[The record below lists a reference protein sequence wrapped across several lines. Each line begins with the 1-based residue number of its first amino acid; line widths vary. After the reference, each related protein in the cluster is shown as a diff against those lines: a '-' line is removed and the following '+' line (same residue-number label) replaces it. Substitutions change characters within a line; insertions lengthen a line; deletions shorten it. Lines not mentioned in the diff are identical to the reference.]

1 MSDACLRPTLQ
12 LPGAGVPG
20 RKEVIM
26 KFSDLFI
33 PRWRN
38 SNPEVRIKAIEKI
51 DDINLLKQISERDE
65 HAMVRD
71 VAADR
76 IAKLA
81 ATTKITE

>member
-1 MSDACLRPTLQ
+1 
-12 LPGAGVPG
+12 
-20 RKEVIM
+20 M

-38 SNPEVRIKAIEKI
+38 SNPHVRIRAIEKI

-71 VAADR
+71 VAEDR
-76 IAKLA
+76 IDKLA

>member
-1 MSDACLRPTLQ
+1 MRACVQPFIFPAQGCR
-12 LPGAGVPG
+12 AE
-20 RKEVIM
+20 KEVMM

-38 SNPEVRIKAIEKI
+38 SNPDVRIKAIEKL